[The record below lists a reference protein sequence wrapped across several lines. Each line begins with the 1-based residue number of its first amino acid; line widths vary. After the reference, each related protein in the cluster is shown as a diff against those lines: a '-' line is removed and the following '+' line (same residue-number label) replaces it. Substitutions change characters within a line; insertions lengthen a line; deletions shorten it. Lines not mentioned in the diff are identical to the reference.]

1 MLKLER
7 YFKSGVG
14 LIAIQQFAEEKT
26 GAGVEQLESGTV
38 PRFDSGAANE
48 LAEQLSKL

>member
-14 LIAIQQFAEEKT
+14 LIAIQQFAEEKL
-26 GAGVEQLESGTV
+26 ARALS
-38 PRFDSGAANE
+38 SSK
-48 LAEQLSKL
+48 AEQFHASIAVRRMN